1 MLLFVVVV
9 VVVVVAVVVI
19 FLLFRGGV
27 HIDTATQHVILT
39 LFFYLNPTTGFWK
52 RQTWTLEIFQKYKPF
67 IDQRYVYVYLYFIR
81 ITCFYRQ
88 ENELNFTTERND

>member
-1 MLLFVVVV
+1 MLLFVIVVVVVV

-39 LFFYLNPTTGFWK
+39 LFFISIRPLASENVKLEHSKFFRNTNPLLIRDTYTY
-52 RQTWTLEIFQKYKPF
+52 TYTLYVHIFLLT
-67 IDQRYVYVYLYFIR
+67 R
-81 ITCFYRQ
+81 
-88 ENELNFTTERND
+88 E